1 MFGRFGGELFSSSL
15 SLDKSDVNLGKNF
28 YAKQRRIVNK
38 YEREPTV
45 TLLRKC
51 LIRVAVALMA
61 LMSVGFLTVMAV
73 PDLREA
79 VFEAVVEWYDNYVS
93 IRFEPSHGENK
104 EPTDTTSSEITGEPG
119 SLNVEITPPTIIE
132 KVMKPT
138 YIPKGAEEEV
148 VTNNKFMVIIDYYL
162 GDDLILS
169 FTQTPY
175 NSKDKLFD
183 NKASISR
190 EIDVNGYSAVILEFE
205 SDGQAIIWTDGVYY
219 YYIHSTILD
228 INELMNAA
236 ISVS

>member
-1 MFGRFGGELFSSSL
+1 
-15 SLDKSDVNLGKNF
+15 
-28 YAKQRRIVNK
+28 
-38 YEREPTV
+38 
-45 TLLRKC
+45 
-51 LIRVAVALMA
+51 
-61 LMSVGFLTVMAV
+61 
-73 PDLREA
+73 
-79 VFEAVVEWYDNYVS
+79 
-93 IRFEPSHGENK
+93 
-104 EPTDTTSSEITGEPG
+104 
-119 SLNVEITPPTIIE
+119 
-132 KVMKPT
+132 MKPT

>member
-1 MFGRFGGELFSSSL
+1 M
-15 SLDKSDVNLGKNF
+15 
-28 YAKQRRIVNK
+28 
-38 YEREPTV
+38 
-45 TLLRKC
+45 
-51 LIRVAVALMA
+51 
-61 LMSVGFLTVMAV
+61 
-73 PDLREA
+73 
-79 VFEAVVEWYDNYVS
+79 
-93 IRFEPSHGENK
+93 
-104 EPTDTTSSEITGEPG
+104 
-119 SLNVEITPPTIIE
+119 
-132 KVMKPT
+132 
-138 YIPKGAEEEV
+138 
-148 VTNNKFMVIIDYYL
+148 IIDYYL